1 MQNSTSFPK
10 EQTANGSTTQGA
22 GHSDQTDRGVP
33 IAAPTSVAD
42 LLSLV
47 RKGNPRA
54 LNSLTALLYT
64 EVQRLARRQLLG
76 QRPGHTLRTS
86 DLVNE
91 AYLKLANVSAPDWKD
106 RAHFLSV
113 ASRAMR
119 SVLVD
124 YARRRR
130 YAKRG
135 GDAVRVSL
143 TEGCGFTYQPSAE
156 VIAVDQALARL
167 SKFAP
172 RKSQVVELRYFA
184 GFSIE
189 ETAEVMAL
197 STITVKREWSVA
209 TAWLRREL
217 AEGQVV

>member
-1 MQNSTSFPK
+1 MAT
-10 EQTANGSTTQGA
+10 EQIQGSV
-22 GHSDQTDRGVP
+22 RF
-33 IAAPTSVAD
+33 AAPPSVAD
-42 LLSLV
+42 LLAQV
-47 RKGNPRA
+47 RGGSPSA
-54 LNSLTALLYT
+54 LNALMALLYR
-64 EVQRLARRQLLG
+64 ELRRLARRQLLG
-76 QRPGHTLRTS
+76 QRPVHTLRTS
-86 DLVNE
+86 DLVHE
-91 AYLKLANVSAPDWKD
+91 TYLKLANVTAPGWKD

-124 YARRRR
+124 YARRRC

-143 TEGCGFTYQPSAE
+143 TDGCVFTYQPSAE
-156 VIAVDQALARL
+156 VIAIDQLLVRL

-197 STITVKREWSVA
+197 STITVKREWNTA
-209 TAWLRREL
+209 RAWLRREL
-217 AEGQVV
+217 RQRSAA

>member
-1 MQNSTSFPK
+1 MSLSE
-10 EQTANGSTTQGA
+10 EQDHNGSMAAVAGDSDPTHPAAGA
-22 GHSDQTDRGVP
+22 VTSAVVAELLAQVRRG
-33 IAAPTSVAD
+33 S
-42 LLSLV
+42 
-47 RKGNPRA
+47 PRA
-54 LNSLTALLYT
+54 LNSLTALLYR
-64 EVQRLARRQLLG
+64 ELLRLARRQLLG
-76 QRPGHTLRTS
+76 QRPEHTLRTS
-86 DLVNE
+86 DLVHE
-91 AYLKLANVSAPDWKD
+91 TYLKLANVSAPHWKD
-106 RAHFLSV
+106 RCHFLSV

-124 YARRRR
+124 YARRRC

-143 TEGCGFTYQPSAE
+143 TEGCIFTDQPSAE

-189 ETAEVMAL
+189 ETAEVMAI
-197 STITVKREWSVA
+197 STITVKREWNMA
-209 TAWLRREL
+209 RAWLRREL
-217 AEGQVV
+217 GQCNAL

>member
-1 MQNSTSFPK
+1 MTT
-10 EQTANGSTTQGA
+10 EQI
-22 GHSDQTDRGVP
+22 HRCLRL
-33 IAAPTSVAD
+33 AASPSVAE
-42 LLSLV
+42 LLAQV
-47 RKGNPRA
+47 RGGSPSA
-54 LNSLTALLYT
+54 LNGLMVLLYR
-64 EVQRLARRQLLG
+64 ELQRLARRQLLG
-76 QRPGHTLRTS
+76 QRLGHTLRTS
-86 DLVNE
+86 DLVHE
-91 AYLKLANVSAPDWKD
+91 TYLKLANINPPDWSD

-113 ASRAMR
+113 ASLAMR

-124 YARRRR
+124 YARKRS

-143 TEGCGFTYQPSAE
+143 TEGCIFTHQPSTE

-189 ETAEVMAL
+189 ETAEVMAV
-197 STITVKREWSVA
+197 STITVKREWSMA
-209 TAWLRREL
+209 RAWLRREL
-217 AEGQVV
+217 GQRYAL

>member
-1 MQNSTSFPK
+1 M
-10 EQTANGSTTQGA
+10 
-22 GHSDQTDRGVP
+22 V
-33 IAAPTSVAD
+33 
-42 LLSLV
+42 
-47 RKGNPRA
+47 
-54 LNSLTALLYT
+54 LLYR
-64 EVQRLARRQLLG
+64 ELQRLARRQLLG
-76 QRPGHTLRTS
+76 QRRGHTLRTS

-91 AYLKLANVSAPDWKD
+91 TYLKLANVDSPDWKD

-124 YARRRR
+124 YARKRS

-135 GDAVRVSL
+135 GDALRVSL
-143 TEGCGFTYQPSAE
+143 TEGCIFTVQPSTE

-197 STITVKREWSVA
+197 STITVKREWSMA
-209 TAWLRREL
+209 RAWLRREL
-217 AEGQVV
+217 EQRNAP